1 KLLIAEDT
9 KLSQTQLQAGA
20 ELVGERSKEDIAK
33 GKDDVRLEGAAP
45 ETSLQKL
52 FRESQEA
59 AGGVPPAGGGDPPKD
74 EELKVEG
81 GGPGDGIPFFAKMVE
96 SLDALQDIQANMLN
110 IMVDDSAAAAEAA
123 AEAARAGM
131 MKGDGGVKD
140 AKVEEAKAGGFFS
153 RMGKA
158 VMNPMKALGSG
169 MAKIG
174 KGIQGILTG
183 IARGLMAFA
192 NPLVLVGVTFLSL
205 SLPILAAGL
214 AAAFKV
220 FDMIA
225 GKGAALDILTGIIS
239 ALGGAI
245 GGIL

>member
-1 KLLIAEDT
+1 M
-9 KLSQTQLQAGA
+9 G
-20 ELVGERSKEDIAK
+20 LVCGEGRQHSIGLGKSTERSKMIEPLLA
-33 GKDDVRLEGAAP
+33 
-45 ETSLQKL
+45 
-52 FRESQEA
+52 
-59 AGGVPPAGGGDPPKD
+59 
-74 EELKVEG
+74 LK
-81 GGPGDGIPFFAKMVE
+81 
-96 SLDALQDIQANMLN
+96 DIQANMLN
-110 IMVDDSAAAAEAA
+110 IMIDDSADAAEAA
-123 AEAARAGM
+123 KEAARAGM
-131 MKGDGGVKD
+131 AGGDKGTGDS
-140 AKVEEAKAGGFFS
+140 KVEEAKAGGFFS

-169 MAKIG
+169 MKKIG

-225 GKGAALDILTGIIS
+225 GKGAALDMLTGIIK

-245 GGIL
+245 GGILKDILEGIGLFIAASGDGLLAIMKGLAIIRG